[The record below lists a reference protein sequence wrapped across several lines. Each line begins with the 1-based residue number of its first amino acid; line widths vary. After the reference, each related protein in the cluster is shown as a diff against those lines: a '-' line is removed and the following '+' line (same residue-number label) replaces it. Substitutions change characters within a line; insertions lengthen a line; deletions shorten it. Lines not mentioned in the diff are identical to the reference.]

1 MKITLKEAKE
11 LKFKRKDDYYHI
23 LMNQE
28 KEEKVILP
36 EFNIEVDFSE
46 IEVYN
51 RKRYGVLV
59 MVKATSLITGY
70 GCYMAVE

>member
-11 LKFKRKDDYYHI
+11 LNFKRKDDFYNI

-36 EFNIEVDFSE
+36 EFDIEVDFTE

-59 MVKATSLITGY
+59 MVKATSLTTGY
-70 GCYMAVE
+70 GCFMAVE